1 MAENRRVH
9 AIFTGVKSVEQEDL
23 VGVMLTFE
31 PLRSRIVTETIEDFA
46 ELGSDQDVS
55 VVSGVGKVMRI
66 LRCARISAPRTP
78 EAYMDKPTETCALL
92 ERALNVE
99 LLLEL
104 KARSRVH
111 FSVWTENGVETVRDV
126 KEVVELEDGFL
137 AVPFVSAFATFFS
150 RKDIVRQNTEVERWY
165 DVVDIQRA

>member
-9 AIFTGVKSVEQEDL
+9 AVFTGVKSVEQEDL

-46 ELGSDQDVS
+46 ELGADQDVS
-55 VVSGVGKVMRI
+55 AVSGVGKVMRI

-78 EAYMDKPTETCALL
+78 EGYMDKPTETCALL

-137 AVPFVSAFATFFS
+137 AVPFVSALATFFS

>member
-1 MAENRRVH
+1 MSENRSVH
-9 AIFTGVKSVEQEDL
+9 AIFTGVKPVEQEDL

-31 PLRSRIVTETIEDFA
+31 PQRSRIVTETIEDFA
-46 ELGSDQDVS
+46 ELGTDQDVS
-55 VVSGVGKVMRI
+55 AVSGVGKVMRI

-78 EAYMDKPTETCALL
+78 DAYMDKPLEACALL
-92 ERALNVE
+92 ERAIGVE

-111 FSVWTENGVETVRDV
+111 FSVWTENGVETVRNV

-137 AVPFVSAFATFFS
+137 AVPFVAPFATFFS

-165 DVVDIQRA
+165 DVVNIQRS